1 MNVSAW
7 CIRNPIPSV
16 LLFVMLTLAGLL
28 GFQQMKIQQFPDIDL
43 PTINVT
49 ASLPGTAPAQM
60 ETEVARKIENAV
72 ASLTGVKNIY
82 TKVQDGTAVV
92 TVEFRLEKPT
102 QEALDDVR
110 SSVSRVRAD
119 LPAELRDP
127 VVTKL
132 DLAGAPILTYTV
144 ASSRMDD
151 EALSWFV
158 DNEVTKAL
166 LAVRGVG
173 AVNRVGG
180 VSREVR
186 VELDPAKLLA
196 LGISAAD
203 LSRQLRAVQTDA
215 PGGRA
220 DVGGIEHSVR
230 TIATVQSA
238 EELARLQLAMPD
250 GRSVRLAQVASV
262 TDTVAEVR
270 SGALID
276 GRPAVA
282 FEILRSRGAGETEV
296 AEGVRAA
303 LQKLRAGHADIVIT
317 EAFNFVEPTVENFHG
332 SMVLLL
338 EGAVLAVVVVWFF
351 LRDWRATLVA
361 ATALPLSIIPAFA
374 VMHYVF
380 GFTLNVVTLLSMS
393 LVVGILVDD
402 AIVEIENI
410 MRHLRMP
417 AAGPP
422 QDGQSPSGGMGARVL
437 KTPYQAA
444 MEAADEIG
452 LAVIA
457 TTFTLIAVFLP
468 TAFMAGVPGKFF
480 VQFGWTAAIAVFFSL
495 VVARMLTPMM
505 AAYILKPPKGEH
517 AEPAWLKR
525 TMNWTAWCLRHRVVT
540 SLAALAF
547 FAGSF
552 ALVPLLPTGFIPP
565 DDINQTQVTVTLPPG
580 STYAQTFAAAEQ
592 ARELVQKSP
601 HVKLV
606 YTAIGGGST
615 GADTFTPGA
624 GLPEVT
630 RATLTLNLT
639 HRSERSPFLGAKTS
653 KQDIEAELRTL
664 LAELPGARVKVGFGA
679 SAEKYVLVLAGADGQ
694 TLQQHAA
701 VVERELR
708 TLPGIG
714 AVTSSSSLVRPE
726 LIVRPDS
733 ARAADLGVTSQAI
746 AETLRIATAGDYD
759 QSLPKLNLSQR
770 QVPIVVRLPAAAR
783 TDLALLERL
792 PVPGTHGPV
801 MLGNVATLELGSGPA
816 GIDRYNRQR
825 NVNFEIELN
834 QQPLGAVKAAALAL
848 PSLQSLPAGVT
859 QTEIGDAEA
868 MAELF
873 ASFGLAML
881 TGVLCIYVVL
891 VLLFK
896 DFVQPATILGALV
909 LSIPGAF
916 LALFITHTAISMPS
930 MIGLIMLM
938 GIATK
943 NSILLVDYVII
954 ARRDHG
960 LARFEAVLD
969 ACHKRARPIVMTT
982 IAMGAGML
990 PIALGLGTDPSFR
1003 SPMAIVVIGGLI
1015 TSTFLSLLVIPVLFT
1030 YVDDAILRLQRLL
1043 RRGRP
1048 APAARQEGAA

>member
-1 MNVSAW
+1 MTMNVSAW
-7 CIRNPIPSV
+7 CIKNPIPSV
-16 LLFVMLTLAGLL
+16 MLFIMLTLAGML
-28 GFQQMKIQQFPDIDL
+28 GFQKMKVQQFPDIDL

-60 ETEVARKIENAV
+60 ETEVARKLENAV
-72 ASLTGVKNIY
+72 AALPGVKNIY
-82 TKVQDGTAVV
+82 TKVQDGMAIVTA
-92 TVEFRLEKPT
+92 EFRLEKPT

-110 SSVSRVRAD
+110 SAVQRVRAD

-127 VVTKL
+127 VVSKL

-158 DNEVTKAL
+158 DNSVTKAM

-173 AVNRVGG
+173 SVSRVGG
-180 VSREVR
+180 VAREVR
-186 VELDPAKLLA
+186 VELDPARLLA
-196 LGISAAD
+196 LNATAAD
-203 LSRQLRAVQTDA
+203 ISRQLRAVQQDA
-215 PGGRA
+215 AGGRS
-220 DVGGIEHSVR
+220 DVGGIEQSVR

-238 EELARLQLAMPD
+238 DELARLQIALSD
-250 GRSVRLAQVASV
+250 GRRIRLDQVATV
-262 TDTVAEVR
+262 ADTVAERR
-270 SGALID
+270 SGALLN
-276 GRPAVA
+276 GKPVVG
-282 FEILRSRGAGETEV
+282 FEIVRSRGAGETDV
-296 AEGVRAA
+296 ADGVRAA
-303 LQKLRAGHADIVIT
+303 LDKLRTEHPDVTVT
-317 EAFNFVEPTVENFHG
+317 EAFNFVDPVIENFHG
-332 SMVLLL
+332 SMTLLV
-338 EGAVLAVVVVWFF
+338 EGALLAVLVVWLF

-410 MRHLRMP
+410 MRHLRM
-417 AAGPP
+417 G
-422 QDGQSPSGGMGARVL
+422 

-505 AAYILKPPKGEH
+505 AAYILKPPKKEH
-517 AEPAWLKR
+517 GDAAWMR
-525 TMNWTAWCLRHRVVT
+525 VYMGWAAWCLKHRVLT
-540 SLAALAF
+540 LLATAVF
-547 FAGSF
+547 FVGSF
-552 ALVPLLPTGFIPP
+552 SLVPFLPTGFLPP
-565 DDINQTQVTVTLPPG
+565 DDLSQTQVTVTLPPG
-580 STYAQTFAAAEQ
+580 STYTQTLAAAEQ
-592 ARELVQKSP
+592 ARELVQKNP
-601 HVKLV
+601 HVKMV
-606 YTAIGGGST
+606 YTAVGGGNT

-630 RATLTLNLT
+630 KATLTINMTPRGDRPGL
-639 HRSERSPFLGAKTS
+639 S
-653 KQDIEAELRTL
+653 KQAIEAQLRE
-664 LAELPGARVKVGFGA
+664 AVAVLPGARVKVGFGA
-679 SAEKYVLVLAGADGQ
+679 SSEKYVLVLAGEDGA
-694 TLQQHAA
+694 TLAAHAA
-701 VVERELR
+701 LVERELR
-708 TLPGIG
+708 GIPGIG

-726 LIVRPDS
+726 LIVRPDT
-733 ARAADLGVTSQAI
+733 AKAADLGVTSSAI
-746 AETLRIATAGDYD
+746 ADTLRIATAGDYD

-770 QVPIVVRLPAAAR
+770 QIPIVVRLPASAR
-783 TDLALLERL
+783 ADLELLARL
-792 PVPGTHGPV
+792 PVPGKNGPV
-801 MLGNVATLELGSGPA
+801 MLGNVATLTLGSGPA
-816 GIDRYNRQR
+816 AIDRYNRQR

-834 QQPLGAVKAAALAL
+834 QQPLGEVKDAALAL
-848 PSLQSLPAGVT
+848 PSLKSLPAGVI
-859 QTEIGDAEA
+859 QTEVGDAEA
-868 MAELF
+868 MGELF

-881 TGVLCIYVVL
+881 TGVLCIYIVL

-916 LALFITHTAISMPS
+916 LALFVTHTALSMPS

-943 NSILLVDYVII
+943 NSILLVDYVIM

-960 LARFEAVLD
+960 LSRWDAVLD

-982 IAMGAGML
+982 IPMAAGML
-990 PIALGLGTDPSFR
+990 PIALGWGTDPSFR
-1003 SPMAIVVIGGLI
+1003 APMAIVVIGGLI

-1030 YVDDAILRLQRLL
+1030 YVDDIIQGLQKLL
-1043 RRGRP
+1043 RRKP
-1048 APAARQEGAA
+1048 VVAVVAPT